1 MSGHSH
7 AKTVARTKEANN
19 QKKGQIFS
27 KLARLITIAA
37 RDGTDPATNYKLRQA
52 LEEARKFS
60 MPKENIERAIKKGSG
75 ETDGEQLA
83 EVFYEALG
91 PNNAAL
97 ILEGIT
103 DNKNRALGEVRQI
116 LQKHNFKLANE
127 GSVKW
132 QFEQRGIIVIS
143 PKSTTQITDEALNSK
158 QKEELELLAI
168 EAGAEDIKWF
178 QEEGEDYL
186 EINTKPEELE
196 KIKKALEGKGLPVE
210 SSSLGWVAKEE
221 IEVLAGDKEK
231 LERLFEELDDSETIQ
246 NIYSNLKI

>member
-27 KLARLITIAA
+27 KIARVITVAA
-37 RDGTDPATNYKLRQA
+37 RDSADPATNYKLRQA

-60 MPKENIERAIKKGSG
+60 MPKENIERAMKKGSG
-75 ETDGEQLA
+75 EMESEQLS

-91 PNNAAL
+91 PNNVSL

-132 QFEQRGIIVIS
+132 QFEQKGIIIANL
-143 PKSTTQITDEALNSK
+143 KLQNANW
-158 QKEELELLAI
+158 QNKETLEMAAI
-168 EAGAEDIKWF
+168 ESGADDIKWF
-178 QEEGEDYL
+178 CEGDEEYL
-186 EINTKPEELE
+186 EVNTKPDTLE
-196 KIKKALEGKGLPVE
+196 KIKKDLAEQGITIE

-221 IEVLAGDKEK
+221 IEAPASDKEK
-231 LERLFEELDDSETIQ
+231 LERLFEELDDSETVQ
-246 NIYSNLKI
+246 NIYSNLKN